1 MVTTPAVRTLQ
12 RGLKSGSSDY
22 LIPGASDGEL
32 GLDLYGGLRG
42 TRLTHRGV
50 WELAK
55 QNGALACF
63 VKRHMGWVDL
73 DRAIQTLLFWV
84 GCCPR
89 KIGIGISSFF
99 LFSEEADPK

>member
-12 RGLKSGSSDY
+12 RGLKGGSSDY
-22 LIPGASDGEL
+22 LIPEASDGES